1 MEQSRKPQEFPKLVG
16 AIFGSIWAS
25 PGPGVAVDGRASS
38 RSTVFPN
45 SRRNPGSG
53 EVFRGHFSFLKNTDI
68 RNVMRQGKHTTR
80 QPLAN
85 LVREIL
91 VMGIGC
97 IKGTESF
104 VHIRALGAFF
114 VAA

>member
-1 MEQSRKPQEFPKLVG
+1 MDAPRPAVRFPEVIVEIRALGRYFV
-16 AIFGSIWAS
+16 AIF
-25 PGPGVAVDGRASS
+25 VLE
-38 RSTVFPN
+38 N
-45 SRRNPGSG
+45 S
-53 EVFRGHFSFLKNTDI
+53 DI

-97 IKGTESF
+97 IANEGLVFSNVWSQGGCKN
-104 VHIRALGAFF
+104 
-114 VAA
+114 